1 MSELGGVM
9 AVWRREAIVFK
20 RESSRVVSSIVSPL
34 MWLVLFGG
42 GLSGSV
48 EVHGTGYQT
57 FIFPG
62 IVIMSV
68 LFTAVFYGVYIIW
81 DRKIDVLKAVLVAPV
96 SRLAIFFGKVL
107 GGCTDALLQAVVV
120 ILVGFFF
127 VSYTPLGL
135 LLALVVVVLTAI
147 GFVALGLAL
156 GALFDSLEGFQL
168 IGTFLVFPLYFMSGA
183 LFPLD
188 ETVPWWLRTVARF
201 DPATYAVDAAR
212 YAMLGISV
220 FPIYVD
226 LLVLTGFAATMV
238 LVGSIAFSRMK

>member
-1 MSELGGVM
+1 MSELGGVA
-9 AVWRREAIVFK
+9 AVWHREFIVFQ
-20 RESSRVVSSIVSPL
+20 REISRVISSIVSPL
-34 MWLVLFGG
+34 MWLVLFGS

-48 EVHGTGYQT
+48 TVGGAGYQT

-68 LFTAVFYGVYIIW
+68 LFTSVFYGVYIIW

-107 GGCTDALLQAVVV
+107 GGCTDALLQSTV
-120 ILVGFFF
+120 IILLGFFF

-135 LLALVVVVLTAI
+135 LLSFVVVVLTAI

-156 GALFDSLEGFQL
+156 GAFFESLEGFQL
-168 IGTFLVFPLYFMSGA
+168 IGTFLVFPVYFLSGA

-188 ETVPWWLRTVARF
+188 DRLPAWLRVVARF
-201 DPATYAVDAAR
+201 DPATYAVDATR
-212 YAMLGISV
+212 YAMLGTAV
-220 FPIYVD
+220 FPVWLD
-226 LLVLTGFAATMV
+226 LAVLFGFSATMV
-238 LVGSIAFSRMK
+238 VLGSLAFSRMK